1 MCVCVYFQTSVSTS
15 ARLVSH
21 LFTGA
26 VGREATK
33 LENVSHAAGRCRT
46 ARELMTNMGV
56 LM

>member
-1 MCVCVYFQTSVSTS
+1 MCVYVCLLPSS